1 MNVLLFDDAVIRQQ
15 LLPLTF
21 TRPVADLRIGM
32 MTIAEKWPYY
42 LAGEYGF
49 HTIDYLSE
57 RFPGNPASLWINGA
71 VCPDSPLA
79 DAIGNLQAGQALYA
93 GEVMIAASAPGTDW
107 KPGAG
112 GLEKV
117 TFAGSLNLIDR
128 PWKIFQL
135 NREEFEKDFALVTKD
150 RESAPLTDSHT
161 VVYGRENLFLEEG
174 AEVRA
179 AVIDAEKGPVYL
191 GKNSMVM
198 EGAIIKGS
206 LALMEGAMV
215 SIGARLRGDSTVGP
229 FCKVGGEVSNT
240 VMHSYSNKSHDGFLG
255 NAVIGQWC
263 NLGAD
268 TNCSNMKNNYT
279 PIKVY
284 DHHTQRFVDTGG
296 LFCGLIMGD
305 HSKTGICTMLN
316 TGTVVGVSANIFGSG
331 FPRQFIP
338 SFAWGGAGG
347 FNTFRIDKAFE
358 TAEAM
363 MSRREV
369 SLSESEKEILTRVYT
384 ETAPNRIWEK

>member
-1 MNVLLFDDAVIRQQ
+1 MKVLLFDDAVIRQQ

-32 MTIAEKWPYY
+32 MTIAEKWPHY
-42 LAGEYGF
+42 LEATFGF
-49 HTIDYLSE
+49 STQDYLSAQ
-57 RFPGNPASLWINGA
+57 FPGEAGEWWINGA
-71 VCPDSPLA
+71 VCPDTALTREIEKLS
-79 DAIGNLQAGQALYA
+79 AGQALYL
-93 GEVMIAASAPGTDW
+93 GDVLIAAHAPGSDW
-107 KPGAG
+107 KPQSG
-112 GLEKV
+112 GLERV
-117 TFAGSLNLIDR
+117 TCPVPVTLIDR

-135 NREEFEKDFALVTKD
+135 NRSEFEKDFSLVTHN
-150 RESAPLTDSHT
+150 RESAPLTDAHT

-179 AVIDAEKGPVYL
+179 AIIDAEKGPVYL
-191 GKNSMVM
+191 GKNSLIS

-206 LALMEGAMV
+206 LALMEGAIV
-215 SIGARLRGDSTVGP
+215 SIGAKLRGDSTVGP

-279 PIKVY
+279 PVKVY
-284 DHHTQRFVDTGG
+284 DHQTERFIDTGG
-296 LFCGLIMGD
+296 LFCGLIMAD
-305 HSKTGICTMLN
+305 HSKTGISTMLN
-316 TGTVVGVSANIFGSG
+316 TGTVAGVSANIFGPG

-358 TAEAM
+358 TADAM
-363 MSRREV
+363 MSRRGI
-369 SLSESEKEILTRVYT
+369 SLTANDREILTRIY
-384 ETAPNRIWEK
+384 EDTAANRIWEK